1 MLFPVGNSF
10 YIDLAI
16 DKEFQI
22 DDTAMATRQITK
34 KLDQLEH
41 IVKRGPQTNKLREKI
56 MRQSTLVS
64 ISSKVVDEGGF
75 TKSNASS
82 RKASGIA
89 GRYTD
94 NSIACSIPTCSISH
108 SESTLSQFPNSETK
122 NSSKSKFNF

>member
-1 MLFPVGNSF
+1 
-10 YIDLAI
+10 
-16 DKEFQI
+16 
-22 DDTAMATRQITK
+22 MATRQITK

-94 NSIACSIPTCSISH
+94 NSNACSIPKCSISH
-108 SESTLSQFPNSETK
+108 SESTPHQLSHNSEIQTK

>member
-1 MLFPVGNSF
+1 MSSKLTIIYS
-10 YIDLAI
+10 AI

-94 NSIACSIPTCSISH
+94 NTNACSIPKCAIPH
-108 SESTLSQFPNSETK
+108 SESTVSHNSETK